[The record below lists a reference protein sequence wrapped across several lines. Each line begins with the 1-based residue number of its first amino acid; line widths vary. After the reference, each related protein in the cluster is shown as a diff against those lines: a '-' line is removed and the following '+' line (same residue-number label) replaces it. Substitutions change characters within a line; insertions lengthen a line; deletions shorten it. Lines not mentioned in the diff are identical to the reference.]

1 MADAVEGTFDRMDMF
16 VGVPHRRI
24 PFGSSFGG
32 HSVALG
38 ILYYRLRDILQSEM
52 RDTPGRAGMSKL

>member
-16 VGVPHRRI
+16 AGVPHRRI

-32 HSVALG
+32 HAVALG
-38 ILYYRLRDILQSEM
+38 ILYYRLRDIL
-52 RDTPGRAGMSKL
+52 